1 MKLFVSEGNPH
12 CLKVLAVLKLTGVKC
27 DVQHVNHEE
36 KVVPHLSRPTLPAL
50 LLPSGMHLFSANSI
64 CRYLGEVSGQPSS
77 DLNNQWLEWEAS
89 ELQPAVAQAL
99 HLAVLQ
105 GKGSEASSALQ
116 GQLSY
121 LEQSLCK
128 KTTPFLTAEIVSVA
142 DVVLWAALYPIL
154 SDHGLVLGDQ
164 GKVQNWFERVGML
177 AACESAAQ
185 EVLQG
190 KGLKSEALKAY
201 MQKQPAPPH
210 SQAQKRDNQ
219 PCNSPEQVADGDRVM
234 SEEEILSA
242 TVTWAKGLADR
253 PMISDRQHPILP
265 KEGKR
270 NILVT
275 SALPYVNNVPH
286 LGNIIG
292 CVLSADVY
300 ARYGRLRGWNV
311 LYVCGTDEYGTA
323 TENKAREE
331 GLTPQQICDKY
342 HTVHASIYQWFQ
354 VDFDYF
360 GRTTTEK
367 QTQIAQNIFWRLH
380 ERGFL
385 LEDTVEQLR
394 CEMCQRFLAD
404 RFVEGTCPFCAY
416 PEARGDQC
424 DKCGKLINAV
434 ELQEPKCKVCNQTPV
449 VRSSKHLFLD
459 LPKLEAP
466 LEQWLEKSM
475 GSGDWTANA
484 KQITRSW
491 LRDGLKPRCITR
503 DLKWGTPVP
512 HPDFSDKV
520 FYVWFDAPIGYLSI
534 TANYTDQWEKWW
546 KNPEQVELYN
556 FMAKD
561 NVPFHSVVFPCSLL
575 GAQDNYSLVNH
586 LVATEYLN
594 YEDTKFSKSR
604 GVGVFGDMAKDTGIP
619 SDVWRFYLLYLRP
632 EGQDSAFSWADMAIK
647 NNSELLNNLGNFINR
662 AGMFVSKF
670 FENCVPAMDLQ
681 PEDKRLLALVGWE
694 LKQYISLMDKVK
706 IRDSLKCILNISRL
720 GNQYIQVN
728 EPWKKIKGGDTD
740 RQRAGTVTGV
750 SVNIACLLSVM
761 LLPYMPTVCQTIREQ
776 LNAPPTVTA
785 TMLQGTGNFV
795 CCLPAGHHIGVVS
808 PLFQKL
814 EADQIED
821 LKKRFGGQQP
831 KASTQADVVTQPA
844 TTSAGQTVK
853 NGADPERAKEL
864 TLAVA
869 GQGEKVR
876 ALKGQKAEKA
886 VIAVEVDKLLDLKKQ
901 LALAEGKNQEPDQT
915 KGTKNTQHAPS
926 PATTAQAVINKADPE
941 RAKELTLAVAEQGE
955 KVRMLKGQKAEK
967 AAITTEVDKLL
978 DLKKQLALAE
988 GKNPEPTLTK
998 GKKK

>member
-1 MKLFVSEGNPH
+1 ISLRNN
-12 CLKVLAVLKLTGVKC
+12 
-27 DVQHVNHEE
+27 D
-36 KVVPHLSRPTLPAL
+36 
-50 LLPSGMHLFSANSI
+50 
-64 CRYLGEVSGQPSS
+64 YL
-77 DLNNQWLEWEAS
+77 
-89 ELQPAVAQAL
+89 
-99 HLAVLQ
+99 H
-105 GKGSEASSALQ
+105 
-116 GQLSY
+116 
-121 LEQSLCK
+121 
-128 KTTPFLTAEIVSVA
+128 
-142 DVVLWAALYPIL
+142 
-154 SDHGLVLGDQ
+154 
-164 GKVQNWFERVGML
+164 
-177 AACESAAQ
+177 
-185 EVLQG
+185 
-190 KGLKSEALKAY
+190 
-201 MQKQPAPPH
+201 
-210 SQAQKRDNQ
+210 
-219 PCNSPEQVADGDRVM
+219 
-234 SEEEILSA
+234 
-242 TVTWAKGLADR
+242 
-253 PMISDRQHPILP
+253 
-265 KEGKR
+265 GKR

-821 LKKRFGGQQP
+821 LKKRFGGQQV
-831 KASTQADVVTQPA
+831 STMVVR
-844 TTSAGQTVK
+844 VK
-853 NGADPERAKEL
+853 VKRLDLNLVAERGADPSVIQAF
-864 TLAVA
+864 LAT
-869 GQGEKVR
+869 GEKVR

-915 KGTKNTQHAPS
+915 KGTKNTQHP
-926 PATTAQAVINKADPE
+926 QKCG
-941 RAKELTLAVAEQGE
+941 R
-955 KVRMLKGQKAEK
+955 KVK
-967 AAITTEVDKLL
+967 
-978 DLKKQLALAE
+978 
-988 GKNPEPTLTK
+988 
-998 GKKK
+998 